1 MIQDSKIQSFCGAKV
16 VIKMSRQYKKF
27 VVENQIIVCYL
38 RNFVQKTLSVS
49 EKAVFLQPQNE
60 QVL

>member
-1 MIQDSKIQSFCGAKV
+1 MIQDSKIQSFRGAKV
-16 VIKMSRQYKKF
+16 VIKMSLQYKKF